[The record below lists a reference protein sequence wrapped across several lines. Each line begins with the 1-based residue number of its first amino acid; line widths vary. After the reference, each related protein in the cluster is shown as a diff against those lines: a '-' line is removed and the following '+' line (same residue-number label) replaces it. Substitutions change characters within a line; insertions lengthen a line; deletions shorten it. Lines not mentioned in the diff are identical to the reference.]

1 MPEAIISYGTRDF
14 IEAHRLSAHRT
25 WRDKRRWALLVLGS
39 ILAIGILTFATDP
52 HDRGEMLP
60 IASVLMPLAAVA
72 GLWLSQRASIA
83 IHGRRAL
90 KAFPVL
96 NAEFTY
102 EVQPEGLLQ
111 RSKYG
116 KIIVKW
122 NEFRAF
128 SEDDYSWLLYPDLL
142 PGQSYLLP
150 KRCLSP
156 DFEEALG
163 RQLQIAGVPRR

>member
-1 MPEAIISYGTRDF
+1 MPEVVISYGTRDF
-14 IEAHRLSAHRT
+14 IEAHRLSARRT
-25 WRDKRRWALLVLGS
+25 WREKKRWALLLFAS
-39 ILAIGILTFATDP
+39 ILAIGVLTFATEP
-52 HDRGEMLP
+52 QSRGQMLE
-60 IASVLMPLAAVA
+60 IASVLMPLAAVG
-72 GLWLSQRASIA
+72 GLWLSQRVSIE

-96 NAEFTY
+96 RAEFTY

-111 RSKYG
+111 RSKHG

-122 NEFRAF
+122 SEFQAF
-128 SEDDYSWLLYPDLL
+128 SEDNCSWLLYPDFV

-150 KRCLSP
+150 KRCLSS